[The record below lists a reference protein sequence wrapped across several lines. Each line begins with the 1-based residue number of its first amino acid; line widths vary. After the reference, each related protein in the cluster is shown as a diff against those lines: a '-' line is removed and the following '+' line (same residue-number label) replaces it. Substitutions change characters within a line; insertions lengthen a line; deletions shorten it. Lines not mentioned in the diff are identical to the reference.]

1 MDIDRDARVMASDG
15 EVGRVKHVVVDGQ
28 TREVTDLVVDDGG
41 NETLIPIA
49 EVASADGKTVRLRG
63 SRAQLRSAGMFN
75 RDEFRGVDDDTA
87 REESMGTA
95 RRGGAPLRDA
105 SDDSVAIDP
114 ARGTTGAAAMGG
126 QTVAPRRQEQTVREQ
141 PVMREQT
148 TRQQPVMREQTTRQQ
163 PVMRE
168 QTTRQQPAASAQTA
182 RAQTARGDE
191 MVVPVAEEHLYVTKR
206 QAEVGAVEV
215 RKTVETEQVSV
226 PVELRREEVR
236 VQEVDVADR
245 PLQAGEDA
253 FQGGTIRVPVRG
265 EEAVVQKEA
274 VITGEVV
281 IDKGQTT
288 ERQQV
293 SDTVRKEQVEVQ
305 ENVVQPET
313 TRTETRERRTRQ

>member
-1 MDIDRDARVMASDG
+1 MAGMDIDRDARVMASDG

-95 RRGGAPLRDA
+95 RHGGAPLRDA
-105 SDDSVAIDP
+105 SDDSVAID
-114 ARGTTGAAAMGG
+114 ATRGTTGAAAMGG

-141 PVMREQT
+141 PA
-148 TRQQPVMREQTTRQQ
+148 
-163 PVMRE
+163 MRE

-191 MVVPVAEEHLYVTKR
+191 MVVPVAEEQLYVTKR

-281 IDKGQTT
+281 IDKEQTT